1 MEKRAAA
8 VGRRADN
15 AERRMQDFRN
25 KTAVITGAAS
35 GIGLALA
42 QRAAREGMRLVLAD
56 INEAQLAEAAKTLSV
71 PADDLC
77 TRRVDVSR
85 EEELAALADEA
96 FRRYGAVHLL
106 CNNAGV
112 GLTRLAWELSSADW
126 EWILGVNLRSVAHAV
141 RHFVPRM
148 LAQEGESHI
157 VNTASVAGLLST
169 PGMAAYNASKHGV
182 VTLSETLYAELAER
196 KARIGVSVLCPA
208 WVPTAIHTS
217 ARNRQ
222 ARYGEAAPPS
232 AASAAY
238 EARMSGAVKS
248 GRLTADDMAGATF
261 DAVKENRFYIIPHAR
276 IKQAIRLRMEDIL
289 DDRNPTPLG

>member
-1 MEKRAAA
+1 MREFKDR
-8 VGRRADN
+8 
-15 AERRMQDFRN
+15 
-25 KTAVITGAAS
+25 TAVITGAAS

-56 INEAQLAEAAKTLSV
+56 IDEAKLAEAAKALPV
-71 PADDLC
+71 AADALC

-85 EEELAALADEA
+85 EEDIAALADEA
-96 FRRYGAVHLL
+96 FGRFGGVHLL

-112 GLTRLAWELSSADW
+112 GLTRLAWELTTADW
-126 EWILGVNLRSVAHAV
+126 EWILGVNLWSVVHAI

-169 PGMAAYNASKHGV
+169 PAMAAYNVSKHGV
-182 VTLSETLYAELAER
+182 VTLSETLYTELGAQQA
-196 KARIGVSVLCPA
+196 KVGVSVLCPA

-217 ARNRQ
+217 ERNRPQ
-222 ARYGEAAPPS
+222 RFGEAAPPS

-238 EARMSGAVKS
+238 QERMGQAVKS
-248 GRLTADDMAGATF
+248 GRLTADDMANAVF
-261 DAVKENRFYIIPHAR
+261 DAVAADRFYVIPHAR
-276 IKQAIRLRMEDIL
+276 IKQAVRLRMEDIL
-289 DDRNPTPLG
+289 EERNPTPI